1 MTKNEISVKD
11 LVALFGGELYGN
23 DTLRINGF
31 KDLVNGS
38 KNSASFFTSGRLN
51 NDVNKCKSSLL
62 IVSPSLQG
70 LETLIKARNAQKFAT
85 LVHRESKIGFCE
97 VLVIINNNLSNRGK

>member
-31 KDLVNGS
+31 KDLVDGS
-38 KNSASFFTSGRLN
+38 KIQ
-51 NDVNKCKSSLL
+51 LL
-62 IVSPSLQG
+62 FLPITV
-70 LETLIKARNAQKFAT
+70 
-85 LVHRESKIGFCE
+85 
-97 VLVIINNNLSNRGK
+97 

>member
-31 KDLVNGS
+31 KDLVDGS
-38 KNSASFFTSGRLN
+38 KNSASFFTSGSLN

-70 LETLIKARNAQKFAT
+70 LEYINKKA
-85 LVHRESKIGFCE
+85 
-97 VLVIINNNLSNRGK
+97 